1 MSLLN
6 MVMAFC
12 KQCNKELNH
21 GTKYCSIKCQTEFQ
35 YSEYIFKWKTGLV
48 NGKRGK
54 YQLSNHI
61 RRYLFEKYERKCS
74 ECGWDKT
81 NLFTGKSPLEID
93 HVDGNP
99 YNNSEENLKLIC
111 PNCHSLTATFKAL
124 NKGNGRK
131 DRNTP
136 L

>member
-1 MSLLN
+1 MTN
-6 MVMAFC
+6 C
-12 KQCNKELNH
+12 IQCSKELKH
-21 GTKYCSIKCQTEFQ
+21 GKKYCTTKCQTEFQ
-35 YSEYIFKWKTGLV
+35 YLEYIQKWKNGLID
-48 NGKRGK
+48 GSRGK
-54 YQLSNHI
+54 YQLSAHI
-61 RRYLFEKYERKCS
+61 RRYLFEKYECKCS
-74 ECGWDKT
+74 ECGWNKI
-81 NLFTGKSPLEID
+81 NPFTGKSPLEID

-131 DRNTP
+131 DRKP

>member
-1 MSLLN
+1 MT
-6 MVMAFC
+6 FC
-12 KQCNKELNH
+12 KQCNEELKH

-35 YSEYIFKWKTGLV
+35 YSEYILKWKNGLV
-48 NGKRGK
+48 NGNRGK
-54 YQLSNHI
+54 HQLSNHI

-74 ECGWDKT
+74 ECGWDKI

-131 DRNTP
+131 YRNTP